1 LALVERY
8 KTELGTYARLEELLK
23 ILIARVK
30 DNPDALELISKLT
43 SNESVWTFWRK
54 LLTEYREVIVS
65 TPLEEMI

>member
-8 KTELGTYARLEELLK
+8 TTELGTYARLEEVLK